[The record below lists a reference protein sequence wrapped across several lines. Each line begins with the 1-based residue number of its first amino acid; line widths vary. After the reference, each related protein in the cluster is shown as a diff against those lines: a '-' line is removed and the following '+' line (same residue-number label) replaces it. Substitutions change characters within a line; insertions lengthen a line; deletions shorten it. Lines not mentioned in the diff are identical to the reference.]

1 MMESDSNIISSLIE
15 RRSFHHILIQILI
28 NLENE
33 SILNFACTC
42 KLWSRFVEH
51 NIRNNKYFEAKRLH
65 LNFRTKTPSVWIIAC
80 GQYVSCMEWTRD
92 IVVIGRAQSATYTAD
107 PADTKDNMLTP
118 LIFVYSRPGRKSIKF
133 ISKIILISLELVKI
147 HSLYGHRKGV
157 TSLAISKSIIISGSL
172 DRTVR

>member
-1 MMESDSNIISSLIE
+1 MMECNSNIISSLIE
-15 RRSFHHILIQILI
+15 RKSFHHILIRILI

-118 LIFVYSRPGRKSIKF
+118 LIFVYSRPGRKSISSFQNK
-133 ISKIILISLELVKI
+133 SVYLELVKI